1 METTQR
7 FDPRLA
13 PLSRS
18 VEHMAQPQEVYCDK
32 ARDVRAERVDGV
44 LTLYCHADMVAVNRH
59 PATLGLGGGGRF
71 FGHDNPII
79 PIEIDGEEHRKWR
92 RLLDPMFAPK
102 QVQRY
107 EKAIRSLSRDLIANF
122 LPAGEAELHDD
133 FCVPLPC
140 MSFLRIA
147 GAPLED
153 LPYFMTFKDAIL
165 HPESTGATSIEEIN
179 AVMAAAGAQF
189 FEYIAELCAKR
200 RAEFEPGDDV
210 LAVLLR
216 SNVDGRPVTDDEVYN
231 IMFLLM
237 FAGLDTVTSSLSCI
251 FSWLGEHT
259 DKRRLLIEEPALIPA
274 AVEELLRYESPVP
287 HGARFATE
295 RIDLGGGLVVERGEA
310 MHTVWAA
317 ANLDPSAFDDPL
329 TVDFHRG
336 RMNHIAFA
344 SGTHRC
350 LGSHLARLELR
361 IAVEELLNAV
371 PDYELAG
378 PVVYSNTAVRAA
390 RNLPITFRA

>member
-1 METTQR
+1 M
-7 FDPRLA
+7 
-13 PLSRS
+13 
-18 VEHMAQPQEVYCDK
+18 
-32 ARDVRAERVDGV
+32 
-44 LTLYCHADMVAVNRH
+44 LTLYCHRDMVAVNRH

-79 PIEIDGEEHRKWR
+79 PIEIDGDEHRKWR
-92 RLLDPMFAPK
+92 RLLDPLFAPK

-107 EKAIRSLSRDLIANF
+107 EESVRVLSRDLIAEL
-122 LPAGEAELHDD
+122 LPYGEAELHDD

-147 GAPLED
+147 GAPLDD
-153 LPYFMTFKDAIL
+153 LPYFMSFKDAIL
-165 HPESTGATSIEEIN
+165 HPEAAGGNSIEEIN
-179 AVMAAAGAQF
+179 AIMAAAGAQF
-189 FEYIAELCAKR
+189 FEYIADLCAKR
-200 RAEFEPGDDV
+200 RAEPEPADDV

-216 SNVDGRPVTDDEVYN
+216 STVDGRPVADEEVYN

-251 FSWLGEHT
+251 FSWLGEHA
-259 DKRRLLIEEPALIPA
+259 DKRRLLIDDPSLIPA
-274 AVEELLRYESPVP
+274 AVEELLRFESPVP

-295 RIDLGGGLVVERGEA
+295 RIDLGDGLVVEPGEA

-317 ANLDPSAFDDPL
+317 ANVDPSAFDDPL

-336 RMNHIAFA
+336 RVNHIAFA

-361 IAVEELLNAV
+361 IAVEELLNAI
-371 PDYELAG
+371 PDYQLAG

-390 RNLPITFRA
+390 RKLPITFRV

>member
-1 METTQR
+1 MDTTQR

-18 VEHMAQPQEVYCDK
+18 VEHMEHPQHVYCEK
-32 ARDVRAERVDGV
+32 ARDVRAERVEGV
-44 LTLYCHADMVAVNRH
+44 LTLYCREDMVAVNRH
-59 PATLGLGGGGRF
+59 PGTLGLGGGGRF

-92 RLLDPMFAPK
+92 RLLDPIFAPK

-107 EKAIRSLSRDLIANF
+107 ERSIRTLSRDLIAKF
-122 LPAGEAELHDD
+122 RSVGEAELHDD
-133 FCVPLPC
+133 FCMPLPC

-165 HPESTGATSIEEIN
+165 HPEATGANSIEEIN
-179 AVMAAAGAQF
+179 AIMAAAAGQF
-189 FEYIAELCAKR
+189 FEYIAALCEKR
-200 RAEFEPGDDV
+200 RAELEPADDV

-216 SNVDGRPVTDDEVYN
+216 STVDGRPVRDDEVYN

-259 DKRRLLIEEPALIPA
+259 DERRTLIADPGLIPA
-274 AVEELLRYESPVP
+274 AIEELLRFESPVP

-295 RIDLGGGLVVERGEA
+295 RIDLGEGLVVEPGEA

-317 ANLDPSAFDDPL
+317 ANVDPSAYEDPL
-329 TVDFHRG
+329 NVDFHRG
-336 RMNHIAFA
+336 RINHIAFA

-361 IAVEELLNAV
+361 VAVEEFLSAI
-371 PDYELAG
+371 PEYEVAG

-390 RNLPITFRA
+390 RKLPIRFEV